1 MATIG
6 IRYLEVVKVQKI
18 TTQQD
23 KEESVNH
30 KVTIK
35 NLKDFAD
42 VSITITSEDPLDLI
56 DGQDIDIILK
66 QKQIKLTN
74 LGGK

>member
-1 MATIG
+1 MATIELNN
-6 IRYLEVVKVQKI
+6 LEVVKVQKI

-66 QKQIKLTN
+66 QKQTKLTKP
-74 LGGK
+74 GGN

>member
-1 MATIG
+1 MATIR

-42 VSITITSEDPLDLI
+42 VSITITLEDPLDLI